1 MLDRRIDPLLAPRPC
16 DSRKLVQTNLNE
28 QVIIQIANEHYNE
41 VDRLIDHG
49 SVGVYCNIST
59 CQAYAKERRSIKFP
73 SLDMKTIEANIG
85 IPQIQTAPASVKC

>member
-16 DSRKLVQTNLNE
+16 DNRKLVQINLNE

-49 SVGVYCNIST
+49 
-59 CQAYAKERRSIKFP
+59 
-73 SLDMKTIEANIG
+73 
-85 IPQIQTAPASVKC
+85 